1 MNKKNI
7 VLLFTLFVVFTIQT
21 KLYAQVTIGT
31 DEPPEKAALLDIKNV
46 DGGNNGNATTQLGG
60 FLLPRVELDDIRE
73 FTVFTHIKKTD
84 ADYDEQKARHKGLV
98 VYNITPSLT
107 NNIEEGIY
115 VWTGAKWEKA
125 SFRQQAGFIYMPSI
139 VLSTK
144 TAGYEGRVNLY
155 DEYKKQFEAPIIK
168 NSAAPV
174 QIPFFASAEDLHYYI
189 TAMDETVFD
198 KDNTTISNDGWLE
211 YKVKAASTDGTSYMN
226 IVFVPKYQY

>member
-7 VLLFTLFVVFTIQT
+7 LFLFALFVVFTIQT

-31 DEPPEKAALLDIKNV
+31 DGAPEKAALLDLKNV
-46 DGGNNGNATTQLGG
+46 DGGSNGNATTQLGG
-60 FLLPRVELDDIRE
+60 FLLPRVVLDDIRE
-73 FTVFTHIKKTD
+73 FTVFSHITEND
-84 ADYDEQKARHKGLV
+84 ADYAEQKARHKGLV
-98 VYNITPSLT
+98 VYNITPSLN

-144 TAGYEGRVNLY
+144 TAGYVGRINLY

-168 NSAAPV
+168 NDDAPAQV
-174 QIPFFASAEDLHYYI
+174 PFFAGSGDLHYYI

-198 KDNTTISNDGWLE
+198 KNLTTISNDGWLQ
-211 YKVKAASTDGTSYMN
+211 YTVKAASTDGTSYMN